1 MVGSRLDMSVRLR
14 RLLPLVAALVSA
26 GAAWDSVN
34 SEDLNQALRDASTI
48 GNLDKVQRLIAR
60 GADVNGKDEIG
71 VTPLIMASM
80 LGYSAVVKKT
90 PGIRCG
96 CERSNRPR
104 RDCVDGSGAARPS

>member
-1 MVGSRLDMSVRLR
+1 MSARLR
-14 RLLPLVAALVSA
+14 ILLPLVAAVVLT

-34 SEDLNQALRDASTI
+34 PGDLNQSLRDASTI

-80 LGYSAVVKKT
+80 LGYSAVVKKILEA
-90 PGIRCG
+90 G
-96 CERSNRPR
+96 
-104 RDCVDGSGAARPS
+104 VM